1 MPSIPWDWL
10 AMAFS
15 VALTIWMITGGSWD
29 LMSTSGHLE
38 RFYDAQ
44 AQSFLKGRVD
54 VEPDAIRYEAFQR
67 DGKAYGYFGPTPAL
81 MRIPLVVLFPNL
93 AGHWSRLSM
102 LLACLVVL
110 AALVALFRLIEQH
123 LPELRERPLWTF
135 FRPVLIV
142 AAAIGSPN
150 FYLAAE
156 TKVYQESIAWG
167 AAFSLAHFAGLGWY
181 LTTRSTKWL
190 AFCCITAFLAFH
202 SRVSSGAGPLFALTL
217 FALVLLLPFP
227 PLRRYLA
234 MEGVPSPRRAVAAIT
249 ATVLAAGVLWTCL
262 NYWKFGVWLTS
273 QPIAM
278 NREYTPERLAATK
291 GELASLHNIPLTL
304 FTYLNPAHIEISRDY
319 PWIYGVKIPAA
330 ELRARFPA
338 AHLDHAETL
347 AALPAAAPELFFG
360 AVAGAVLL
368 LWKFGNRLAALRA
381 PLLGSMAGCG
391 LLFVWGYVSY
401 RYMHDMFPWL
411 ALGAAVALAWTA
423 AAGRRTI
430 RFAVAAAFAAG
441 TVYAGWANGSLAL
454 QQQRQI
460 APGIPFETEARLA
473 EVYGQLRE
481 FGLSGLRSYLAHPR
495 IYIAADAFK
504 SGNLR
509 LDYMAIPYRPNQP
522 VLHSVGP
529 PPYRVR
535 YEFEVPLEGEYEL
548 TIRYASAEPR
558 PVLLSIDGRPVGYA
572 CTVATG
578 GSSAVFQHWRF
589 GGRYP
594 LGRGPHTLELASQSP
609 FPAIH
614 ALRLVHRR

>member
-1 MPSIPWDWL
+1 MQPRLWDWI

-15 VALTIWMITGGSWD
+15 VILMVWMITGGSWD
-29 LMSTSGHLE
+29 LLSTSGHLE

-44 AQSFLKGRVD
+44 AQSFLQGRVD

-81 MRIPLVVLFPNL
+81 LRMPLVLLFPSL
-93 AGHWSRLSM
+93 AGHWSRLSV

-110 AALVALFRLIEQH
+110 AALEALFRLIEQH
-123 LPELRERPLWTF
+123 LPELRERRLWTF
-135 FRPVLIV
+135 FRSVLIV
-142 AAAIGSPN
+142 AAAVGSPN
-150 FYLAAE
+150 FYLIAE
-156 TKVYQESIAWG
+156 TKVYQESIAWA
-167 AAFSLAHFAGLGWY
+167 AAFAFGHAVSLGWY
-181 LTTRSTKWL
+181 LTNRSGKWL
-190 AFCCITAFLAFH
+190 ALSCGAAFLAFH
-202 SRVSSGAGPLFALTL
+202 ARVSSGAGPLFALTL
-217 FALVLLLPFP
+217 LGLPLLLPFP
-227 PLRRYLA
+227 RFRRYLG
-234 MEGVPSPRRAVAAIT
+234 MEGVPSPQRAVAAIT
-249 ATVLAAGVLWTCL
+249 VTVLAAGVLWACL

-330 ELRARFPA
+330 NLRARFPA

-347 AALPAAAPELFFG
+347 AALPAAAPQLFLG
-360 AVAGAVLL
+360 ALAGALL
-368 LWKFGNRLAALRA
+368 LLRKSGDRLAALRA
-381 PLLGSMAGCG
+381 PLLGSIAGCA
-391 LLFVWGYVSY
+391 LLFTWGYVTY
-401 RYMHDMFPWL
+401 RYMQDMFPWL

-423 AAGRRTI
+423 AAARRTI
-430 RFAVAAAFAAG
+430 RIAVAAAFAAG
-441 TVYAGWANGSLAL
+441 TVYAGWANGSLGL

-473 EVYGQLRE
+473 EVYGQIRH

-504 SGNLR
+504 TGNLR
-509 LDYMAIPYRPNQP
+509 LDYMAIPFRPNQP
-522 VLHSVGP
+522 VLQSVGA
-529 PPYRVR
+529 PPYSVR
-535 YEFEVPLEGEYEL
+535 YEFDVPLEGEYEL
-548 TIRYASAEPR
+548 AIRYASAEPR
-558 PVLLSIDGRPVGYA
+558 PVLLSIDGQPVGYA
-572 CTVATG
+572 CAVATG
-578 GSSAVFQHWRF
+578 GASAVFQHWQF

-594 LGRGPHTLELASQSP
+594 LRRGPHTMELASQSP

-614 ALRLVHRR
+614 ALRLLHLR